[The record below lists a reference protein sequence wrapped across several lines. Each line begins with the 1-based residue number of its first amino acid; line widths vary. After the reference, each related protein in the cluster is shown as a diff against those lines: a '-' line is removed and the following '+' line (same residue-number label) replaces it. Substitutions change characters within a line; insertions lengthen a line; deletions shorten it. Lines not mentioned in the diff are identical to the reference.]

1 MKILKQFKLK
11 AIVFS
16 LFTVAAFNSSAS
28 IQASTSNLE
37 VKKHTPSQSHSD
49 TLNSI
54 VDTLKNRHYKKQPID
69 DKLSLALFERYFNML
84 DPNKLYL
91 IQSDVDKFNDF
102 NLVID
107 DQLNA
112 GELDFGFIVFSY
124 YQKQVSARIKK
135 NLELI
140 SKYDF
145 DFDKKE
151 SISLKDK
158 KSDWKT
164 NENELDNAWRKR
176 IKFSLLNMTISGKT
190 LDEAKDT
197 LTTRYTYQ
205 LKRSSSQKSGD
216 VFELYMNALTT
227 LYDPHSNY
235 FSPKAKDRFN
245 IEMSLSLEGI
255 GATLQV
261 DENYVKVM
269 SIIAAGPADK
279 QGALKPGDKIVSVG
293 EGEDGEMIDIV
304 GARLDDS
311 VNLIRGPKGT
321 TVRLGVLSDDGLTKV
336 INIVRN
342 KIMLEEQSAKKKI
355 ITVNDN
361 DKSYKVGVIDL
372 PTFYLDSKAYLAKDP
387 DFKST
392 SRDVAKLISE
402 LKEEGVDGLIM
413 DLRENGG
420 GSLFEAS
427 VLTDMFIDKGP
438 IVQIKSFDQKIFS
451 GNGGNRPAV
460 YDGPLIV
467 LIDRT
472 SASASEIFAGAMQDY
487 NRGII
492 VGTQSYGKGTV
503 QEVMELNQGALKIT
517 NAKFYRVSGE
527 STQHKG
533 VMPDITFPS
542 LVNKSVVGEGN
553 LSTALPWDQIPN
565 TEYQAYESKRPL
577 ISALDEKR
585 IERFAEEPELKY
597 LQLRSEN
604 ILSKSKQKT
613 FSLERAERVKAREI
627 IDARE
632 LSLENMRQ
640 EAQGL
645 KPYVSVKELR
655 ENAAARKKNVESI
668 ILNESA
674 KVMVNYITLLKEA
687 E

>member
-279 QGALKPGDKIVSVG
+279 QGALKSGDKIVSVG

-613 FSLERAERVKAREI
+613 FSLERAERIKAREI